1 MNLTPRKRIRHI
13 MPLGPRVLVR
23 VIHEDDIAD
32 SGLYLPQGAKERM
45 QEALY
50 GEVLEV
56 ARAQAKD
63 PSEEGLGVN
72 VSGVPHGA
80 RVLFAKTAGVRV
92 PWQDDLRILETKEV
106 LATVE
111 EISEDQIV

>member
-1 MNLTPRKRIRHI
+1 MIMTVKKRIRHI

-23 VIHEDDIAD
+23 VIHEEDIAD

-56 ARAQAKD
+56 ARAEAED
-63 PSEEGLGVN
+63 PKEEGLGVN

-80 RVLFAKTAGVRV
+80 RVLFSKAAGVRV
-92 PWQDDLRILETKEV
+92 PWEDDLRLLETKEV
-106 LATVE
+106 LAMVE
-111 EISEDQIV
+111 EISEDEIV

>member
-1 MNLTPRKRIRHI
+1 MTAAGKRVRHI

-23 VIHEDDIAD
+23 VLHEEDVAE
-32 SGLYLPQGAKERM
+32 SGLYLPAGAKERM

-50 GEVLEV
+50 GEVVEV
-56 ARAQAKD
+56 ARAEAKD
-63 PSEEGLGVN
+63 PEDEGLGVN

-80 RVLFAKTAGVRV
+80 HVVFAKSAGIKV
-92 PWQDDLRILETKEV
+92 PWDEDLRILETKEV

-111 EISEDQIV
+111 EISEDQIL

>member
-1 MNLTPRKRIRHI
+1 MPKKIRHI

-23 VIHEDDIAD
+23 VLHEDDVAE
-32 SGLYLPQGAKERM
+32 SGLYLPQGAKEKM
-45 QEALY
+45 QEALF

-56 ARAQAKD
+56 ARAE
-63 PSEEGLGVN
+63 PSKSDLGVN

-80 RVLFAKTAGVRV
+80 KVLFAKEAGTKV
-92 PWQDDLRILETKEV
+92 PWNDDLRILETKEV